1 MEKKVKISAARL
13 LEVANDYNLSNL
25 LYSEY
30 GDLILEYDELDKKY
44 HSTLKLTKENVE
56 NSGVSLY
63 NFYMDDQGNYYYP
76 IVMEPED
83 VE

>member
-13 LEVANDYNLSNL
+13 LEVTDDYNLKHLIND
-25 LYSEY
+25 E
-30 GDLILEYDELDKKY
+30 GHLILEYDDLDKKY
-44 HSTLKLTKENVE
+44 RYTLQLTKENVE
-56 NSGVSLY
+56 NSGISLY
-63 NFYMDDQGNYYYP
+63 NFYMDDKGNYYYP